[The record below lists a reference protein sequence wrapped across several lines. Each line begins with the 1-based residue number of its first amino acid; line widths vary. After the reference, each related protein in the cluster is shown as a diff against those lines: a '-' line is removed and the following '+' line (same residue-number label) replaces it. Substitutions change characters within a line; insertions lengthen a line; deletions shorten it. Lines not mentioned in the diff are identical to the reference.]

1 MTNLEKLIADNK
13 WRPIEEAPRDGT
25 EIELLVPLKWGK
37 QALSKKEPRVG
48 TGDYHAGAYWWDSDH
63 YYWTNRIAQLTTLPT
78 HFRPLPDDRL
88 AKCAEVMMGVI
99 WKVIDN
105 VPLTLQE
112 AQEYLDEAL
121 TECEK
126 IAEL

>member
-1 MTNLEKLIADNK
+1 MTNLEKLIAENQ
-13 WRPIEEAPRDGT
+13 WRPIEEAPRDGSD
-25 EIELLVPLKWGK
+25 ILLREGCLDIWNDFWHSYNLGDGK
-37 QALSKKEPRVG
+37 TDGHFE
-48 TGDYHAGAYWWDSDH
+48 HAEAMNSE
-63 YYWTNRIAQLTTLPT
+63 PT

-88 AKCAEVMMGVI
+88 AKCADVMMGVI

-126 IAEL
+126 IARGV